1 MSPNLIGALL
11 MMGSMAAFTINDTF
25 MKATGGAVPLF
36 QLIFLRGL
44 LSLVLIFAL
53 ANRLG
58 PMHLRLSGKDW
69 SLVGLRSLAEIAA
82 SYFFLTALFNM
93 PLANL
98 TAILQALPL
107 TITLASAL
115 FLREA
120 VGWRRFGAIGI
131 GFLGVLL
138 IVKPGSEGFNA
149 WSLYGLIA
157 VACVTVRDLSV
168 RRMSAGVPSM
178 TVTLSATLSVTVAAG
193 LASLGQPWAPVTPEL
208 AGLIVGA
215 AFFVLAGYFLSI
227 QVMRVGEVSFTA
239 PFRYTGL
246 IWALILGWLVFGDW
260 PAWSTLA
267 GAGIVV
273 ATGIFTLYRERKL
286 LSA

>member
-36 QLIFLRGL
+36 QLMFLRGM
-44 LSLVLIFAL
+44 LSLVLIFGL
-53 ANRLG
+53 SNRLG
-58 PMHLRLSGKDW
+58 PMHLRLSRKDW
-69 SLVGLRSLAEIAA
+69 GLVALRSVAEIAS

-115 FLREA
+115 FLGES
-120 VGWRRFGAIGI
+120 VGWRRFGAIAI
-131 GFLGVLL
+131 GFVGVLL
-138 IVKPGSEGFNA
+138 IVKPGSEGFSA
-149 WSLYGLIA
+149 WSVYGLIA

-168 RRMSAGVPSM
+168 RRMSARVPSM

-193 LASLGQPWAPVTPEL
+193 LASLTQPWVPITPQIG
-208 AGLIVGA
+208 GLIIGA
-215 AFFVLAGYFLSI
+215 AFFVLAGYFFSV
-227 QVMRVGEVSFTA
+227 QVMRVGDVSFTA

-246 IWALILGWLVFGDW
+246 IWALVLGWAVFGDW
-260 PAWSTLA
+260 PTLSTLI
-267 GAGIVV
+267 GAGIVC
-273 ATGIFTLYRERKL
+273 ATGMFTLYRERKT
-286 LSA
+286 LSR